1 MSRSLSFSQQAY
13 DAMEKMSRTDY
24 LRIKKKL
31 QYFIS
36 LDDPLSTAKPLIQS
50 SLWSYRWRVGE
61 WRIIFDIDREWHI
74 IIVLVIGRRKDIY
87 RQK

>member
-50 SLWSYRWRVGE
+50 SL
-61 WRIIFDIDREWHI
+61 
-74 IIVLVIGRRKDIY
+74 
-87 RQK
+87 